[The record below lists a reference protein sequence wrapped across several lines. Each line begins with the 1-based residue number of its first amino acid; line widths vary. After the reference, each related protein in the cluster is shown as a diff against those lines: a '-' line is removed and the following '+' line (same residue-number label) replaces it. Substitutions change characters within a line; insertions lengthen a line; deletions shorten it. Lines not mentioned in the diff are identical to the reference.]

1 LPKVLVVSGQ
11 TVGFCTAQ
19 TDWKKPGSF
28 SQVQPGKNR
37 QFSQARLRILT
48 GSPLECNTT
57 RCDRLK
63 RAQINQL
70 FHHVFISELF
80 GRFQD
85 QTNCRIHLS
94 NACLNKV
101 RKIVKFSVLF
111 EFSPSFFGMTLMVAP
126 FVSAT
131 GLSSSF
137 SGQPMTLK
145 SFA

>member
-1 LPKVLVVSGQ
+1 MQKQWSGTGLNSKLFDKFKITNFHSVNFHGSKCTCASLPKVWVVSGQ

-19 TDWKKPGSF
+19 TDWKKPGWF

-48 GSPLECNTT
+48 GSPLEFNTT

-85 QTNCRIHLS
+85 QTNCTIHLS
-94 NACLNKV
+94 NACLNKIS
-101 RKIVKFSVLF
+101 KIF
-111 EFSPSFFGMTLMVAP
+111 
-126 FVSAT
+126 
-131 GLSSSF
+131 
-137 SGQPMTLK
+137 
-145 SFA
+145 